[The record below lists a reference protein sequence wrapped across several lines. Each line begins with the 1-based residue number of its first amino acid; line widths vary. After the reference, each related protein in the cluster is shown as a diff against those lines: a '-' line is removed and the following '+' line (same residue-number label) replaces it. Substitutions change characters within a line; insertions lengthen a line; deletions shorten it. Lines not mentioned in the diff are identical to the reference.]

1 MRKMNCKLYEDQAL
15 QFFKSGHRHH
25 DYLIDGLVEEV
36 KEVMDADSN
45 TNLADELGDVLW
57 YITVI
62 AHKKGFSL
70 SEIMMRNINK
80 LEVRELR
87 GKKNA

>member
-1 MRKMNCKLYEDQAL
+1 MNCQLYENQAL
-15 QFFKSGHRHH
+15 QFYERGHRHH

-36 KEVMDADSN
+36 KEVMDAEEN
-45 TNLADELGDVLW
+45 IELADELGDVLW

-62 AHKKGFSL
+62 ANSKGFSL

-80 LEVRELR
+80 LEVRKLS
-87 GKKNA
+87 GKDT